1 MFDLKTKILVVDDM
15 PTMRKIV
22 SKTCKEIGFTEITE
36 AADGAAAWEIFS
48 NPDSKIGLVVSDW
61 NMPVCTGLEFL
72 KKVRA
77 DAKLKKVPFVMLTAE
92 SEAAQ
97 VAEALKAGVDNYI
110 IKPFTPDILKKKLE
124 ETHKKTAARIA
135 S

>member
-48 NPDSKIGLVVSDW
+48 NPESKIGLVVSDW